1 MTDTASLVIKVDSS
15 SAAKATDNL
24 KNLASQSAKTEK
36 STDGLT
42 KALQVA
48 KGVFTAYAV
57 QTATRYFIQQADAF
71 ANMSAKLKLVTG
83 STQAATKAQK
93 DLFDLSQR
101 TSSDLE
107 STTDLYVK
115 LGQSS
120 KELAGNHALLLGI
133 TEKVSKALV
142 ISGAD
147 AASSAAVIRQFSQA
161 MASGA
166 LRGDEFISVMEGA
179 PRLARAI
186 ADGLN
191 VPIGALRKFAA
202 EGKLTSDAVIGALE
216 KQGAVIDREFG
227 EMPLTVSRAT
237 QQVRNALLQLIGDTD
252 KTAGASK
259 DLANAIADMARVLES
274 EETKRG
280 FAAIVSGIASIIDA
294 AGKAIPVLTDLFN
307 AQQKAFGFKANSLG
321 NGRRAPEARDQI
333 QGLGAAYGS
342 LAEGDI
348 RGFSAGMV
356 RSTQAAYG
364 IGTLADFS
372 GVTAEVGG
380 RRQRNVR
387 GGSNRTETGGAA
399 SAYSGGATADPKA
412 TAGIRDRAKA
422 TQELT
427 AEEKAWAAWQDEMT
441 DIQEVWND
449 GEREAIQLTQG
460 KQDAIEE
467 NRKAIDGMIGDMEFE
482 LSLVGMTNKE
492 REREIAL
499 RYAGAD
505 ATEAQRQKIVGL
517 TEATYEAREATG
529 KQIELMDTV
538 RDAGSDIFVDWV
550 GGTKSFKDAALDAFE
565 SIRQKILQMIAENLM
580 DQLFGKRGDPAGG
593 STGGFDWGGLI
604 GSFFGGGGSGG
615 TTGSVADL
623 FDGQNLFSGGGYTG
637 PGGKHQ
643 FAGAVHKG
651 EVVFSQDDVS
661 RAGGVGAVEAMRKG
675 GGGSNVTNI
684 TVNVPRDYSFRTGD
698 QVAQS
703 VAAKQQSVMRR
714 SS

>member
-1 MTDTASLVIKVDSS
+1 MTDTAALIIKVDSS
-15 SAAKATDNL
+15 SAAKATVNL
-24 KNLASQSAKTEK
+24 DKLDKAAGNTERAANKLGKAWGTAIGLISSAVVI
-36 STDGLT
+36 GAT
-42 KALQVA
+42 KA
-48 KGVFTAYAV
+48 
-57 QTATRYFIQQADAF
+57 FIQQADAF

-120 KELAGNHALLLGI
+120 KELASNHTLLLGV

-191 VPIGALRKFAA
+191 IPIGALRKFAA

-348 RGFSAGMV
+348 RGFAAGMV

-372 GVTAEVGG
+372 GVTVEAGG

-412 TAGIRDRAKA
+412 TAGIRDRTKA

-427 AEEKAWAAWQDEMT
+427 AEEKAWAAWQEEMN

-449 GEREAIQLTQG
+449 GERDALHLMQD

-467 NRKAIDGMIGDMEFE
+467 SRKAVDGMIGDMEFE

-538 RDAGSDIFVDWV
+538 RDAGSDFFVDWV

-604 GSFFGGGGSGG
+604 GSFLGGGGSGG

-637 PGGKHQ
+637 PGGKNQ

-675 GGGSNVTNI
+675 GGSGGVTNI

-698 QVAQS
+698 HVAKEI
-703 VAAKQQSVMRR
+703 ATRQQMVSRR
-714 SS
+714 NS

>member
-1 MTDTASLVIKVDSS
+1 MTETASLVIKVDSS
-15 SAAKATDNL
+15 SAAKATVNL
-24 KNLASQSAKTEK
+24 DKLDKAAGNTERAANKVGKAWGTAIGLISSAVVI
-36 STDGLT
+36 GAT
-42 KALQVA
+42 KA
-48 KGVFTAYAV
+48 
-57 QTATRYFIQQADAF
+57 FIQQADAF

-120 KELAGNHALLLGI
+120 KELAANHTLLLGI

-147 AASSAAVIRQFSQA
+147 AASSAAVIRRFSQA

-186 ADGLN
+186 ADGLK
-191 VPIGALRKFAA
+191 VPIGTLRDLAK
-202 EGKLTSDAVIGALE
+202 EGKLTSATIIQALE
-216 KQGAVIDREFG
+216 DQGAVIDREFG

-294 AGKAIPVLTDLFN
+294 ASKAIPVLTNMFN

-342 LAEGDI
+342 LADGDI
-348 RGFSAGMV
+348 RGFAAGMA

-372 GVTAEVGG
+372 GVTKEVSG

-387 GGSNRTETGGAA
+387 GGSNRTETGGALS
-399 SAYSGGATADPKA
+399 SAIANPAAVKTTRDRKKA
-412 TAGIRDRAKA
+412 TD
-422 TQELT
+422 ELT
-427 AEEKAWAAWQDEMT
+427 AAEKAWAEWQEEMN
-441 DIQEVWND
+441 DIQEVWNE
-449 GEREAIQLTQG
+449 GERDALQLAQD

-467 NRKAIDGMIGDMEFE
+467 NRKAVDGMIGDMEFE
-482 LSLVGMTNKE
+482 LELVGMTNKQ

-505 ATEAQRQKIVGL
+505 ATEAQKQKIAEL
-517 TEATYEAREATG
+517 AEATYDASVAMD

-538 RDAGSDIFVDWV
+538 RDAGSDFFTDWV
-550 GGTKSFKDAALDAFE
+550 GGSKSFKDAALDAWE
-565 SIRQKILQMIAENLM
+565 SVHQKILQMISENLM
-580 DQLFGKRGDPAGG
+580 DQLFGQRGDPAGG
-593 STGGFDWGGLI
+593 SSGNWMSSLFGA
-604 GSFFGGGGSGG
+604 FFGGGASTGSGAESA
-615 TTGSVADL
+615 GSIADL
-623 FDGQNLFSGGGYTG
+623 FGGAWGYAGGGYTG
-637 PGGKHQ
+637 PGGKRQ
-643 FAGAVHKG
+643 PAGVVHKG

-661 RAGGVGAVEAMRKG
+661 RAGGVGQVEAMRKG
-675 GGGSNVTNI
+675 GGGTTNNNI
-684 TVNVPRDYSFRTGD
+684 TVNVPITTENRSAS
-698 QVAQS
+698 QVARATAQ
-703 VAAKQQSVMRR
+703 AMQIAQARR
-714 SS
+714 

>member
-15 SAAKATDNL
+15 SAAKATVNL
-24 KNLASQSAKTEK
+24 DKLDKAAGNTERAANKVGKAWGTAIGLISSAVVI
-36 STDGLT
+36 GAT
-42 KALQVA
+42 KA
-48 KGVFTAYAV
+48 
-57 QTATRYFIQQADAF
+57 FIQQADAF

-120 KELAGNHALLLGI
+120 KELASNHTLLLGV

-186 ADGLN
+186 ADGLK
-191 VPIGALRKFAA
+191 VPIGTLRDLAK
-202 EGKLTSDAVIGALE
+202 EGKLTSATIIQALE
-216 KQGAVIDREFG
+216 DQGAVIDREFG

-294 AGKAIPVLTDLFN
+294 ASKAIPVLTDMFN

-342 LAEGDI
+342 LADGDI
-348 RGFSAGMV
+348 RGFAAGMA

-372 GVTAEVGG
+372 GVTSEVGG

-399 SAYSGGATADPKA
+399 SSSSATASPTA
-412 TAGIRDRAKA
+412 TAGIRDRATA
-422 TQELT
+422 TKELT
-427 AEEKAWAAWQDEMT
+427 AAEKEWADFQDQMN

-449 GEREAIQLTQG
+449 GERDAIKLAQD
-460 KQDAIEE
+460 KQDAIDEG
-467 NRKAIDGMIGDMEFE
+467 RAATDDLIKDMEFE
-482 LSLVGMTNKE
+482 LDLVGKSNKQ
-492 REREIAL
+492 REVAIAL
-499 RYAGAD
+499 RYADKNATDEQKEAIAGLAAETYD
-505 ATEAQRQKIVGL
+505 ANVAI
-517 TEATYEAREATG
+517 G
-529 KQIELMDTV
+529 KQIELMDSV
-538 RDAGSDIFVDWV
+538 RDAGSDFFTDWV
-550 GGTKSFKDAALDAFE
+550 GGSKSFKDAALDAWE
-565 SIRQKILQMIAENLM
+565 SVHQKILKMISENLM
-580 DQLFGKRGDPAGG
+580 DQLFGQRGDVAGG
-593 STGGFDWGGLI
+593 STGNWFSSLVGA
-604 GSFFGGGGSGG
+604 FFGGSSGGGSGAESA
-615 TTGSVADL
+615 GSIADL
-623 FDGQNLFSGGGYTG
+623 FGGAWGYAGGGYTG
-637 PGGKHQ
+637 PGGKNQ

-675 GGGSNVTNI
+675 GGGTTNNNI
-684 TVNVPRDYSFRTGD
+684 TVNVPITTENRSAS
-698 QVAQS
+698 QVARATAQ
-703 VAAKQQSVMRR
+703 AMQIAQARR
-714 SS
+714 